1 MSNKNSTGSDTES
14 EHNFYSDC
22 WEESLLHTNKDS
34 LDSDSESDL
43 YLHSNSQCSLF
54 EKEGKSKLKKT
65 LLVSEKSF
73 RKYCKNCPI
82 LQHLENTT
90 QFQVELSPESIL
102 QLNFKDCQTNGQSS
116 KAYSPKILP
125 DLDRSC
131 TDHLC
136 LNCRIPYVTVTKNS
150 EKEQTFYTIK
160 EAYAFDKLHQNHPPT
175 DYYPTSKQNKAVQVS
190 FPCKETEAGKNA
202 ACEFFKQSAIHSE
215 VEETPNRKAIIFHSA
230 ESIFSK
236 KTNSNELVKDNS
248 DYSSEIPY
256 KTHSPQTLE
265 QIYLHT
271 SSGELVISLVLEAAY
286 RDPSGSSQGV
296 GNSSNVRVGKE
307 DTQRHALAFKFKGP
321 ECNQLFKKLCIS
333 IVPSS
338 VHSDTEKEK
347 HNTSFIKLVGLSQI
361 LVDES
366 RLSLASHA
374 ESSEASQP
382 LATHTEPSESRSF
395 NSDSDQVLS
404 SLELWSSSGFF
415 PSLKHSHTTQ
425 SSHYFVQSLPCYKVT
440 PVHRTS
446 EVQKVQLKA
455 SRPVKSVVFTKSTK
469 VQEDRK
475 LRTKPHTSKFQWSKA
490 FDTDPINQNPQAA
503 EINKPFF
510 VPLTQTT
517 KCSCSPLLDLTVDL
531 HSEGKYSETLRSVHR
546 KYCKR
551 TGGGK
556 VTPRFSSCCL
566 RNPNPRSHFENLQY
580 ISPVRKKS
588 NSKMRNILNYCLGWT
603 GGQKPCENCKGQV
616 SPTLDSSNIKRN
628 EICTPHPPTDGN
640 SIASLLPGSRN
651 SPVPLPTALSLS
663 NEWRHSSAP
672 CMQTER
678 GTWSPA
684 LSYSDAKCSNS
695 HSPCANIKIVQLPKE
710 MNMLKNIDM
719 EKMDF
724 RAFQMAGRGLAP
736 RKHSICPCGTMAQCG
751 LFPNGDTSELVKEK
765 ARGSPNINQ
774 RANMTE
780 FSRVNSH
787 AGTFNTQEDYC
798 ASCHHFS
805 PMCYFHDPQEVA
817 RNHFT
822 KVQSYFENGCLRKN
836 LRENVVER
844 NKAQKR
850 GERKNVSFHIG
861 PSYSQVTGTQ
871 NASLSNYGYQA
882 PVYHSECS
890 GCTCCQNT
898 VKEHLDLK
906 HQVLKNCLNRESVF
920 LVDPG
925 KGTRSQCKCSQ
936 EIPLFSV
943 DQTDTFRGNRC
954 DFHENRI

>member
-1 MSNKNSTGSDTES
+1 MSNKNSAGSDTES

-22 WEESLLHTNKDS
+22 LEESLTQTNKDS
-34 LDSDSESDL
+34 LD
-43 YLHSNSQCSLF
+43 
-54 EKEGKSKLKKT
+54 
-65 LLVSEKSF
+65 
-73 RKYCKNCPI
+73 CKNCPF
-82 LQHLENTT
+82 LHHLENTT

-102 QLNFKDCQTNGQSS
+102 QLNFKDCQTNGQPS
-116 KAYSPKILP
+116 KAYSPKLFP

-131 TDHLC
+131 RDNLC
-136 LNCRIPYVTVTKNS
+136 LTCRIPYVTVTKNS

-160 EAYAFDKLHQNHPPT
+160 EAYAFDKLHKNHPST

-190 FPCKETEAGKNA
+190 FPCKETEAGGNA
-202 ACEFFKQSAIHSE
+202 VCEFFKQSGIHSE
-215 VEETPNRKAIIFHSA
+215 VEETPNRKAIIFHSI

-256 KTHSPQTLE
+256 KTHSPQTPE
-265 QIYLHT
+265 QIYLHP
-271 SSGELVISLVLEAAY
+271 SSGGLVISLVLEAAY
-286 RDPSGSSQGV
+286 RNPSGSSQGV

-307 DTQRHALAFKFKGP
+307 DSQRHALAFKFKGP
-321 ECNQLFKKLCIS
+321 ECNQLFKKLRIS

-347 HNTSFIKLVGLSQI
+347 HNTPFIKLVGLSQI

-366 RLSLASHA
+366 RPSLASHA

-404 SLELWSSSGFF
+404 EASQPLATHTEPSESRSFNSDSDQVLSSLELLSSSGFF

-469 VQEDRK
+469 VQKDRK
-475 LRTKPHTSKFQWSKA
+475 LRTKPHASKFQWSKA
-490 FDTDPINQNPQAA
+490 LDTEPMNQNPQAA

-517 KCSCSPLLDLTVDL
+517 ECSCSPLLDLAVDL

-556 VTPRFSSCCL
+556 VTPRISSCCL
-566 RNPNPRSHFENLQY
+566 QNLNPRSHFENLQY
-580 ISPVRKKS
+580 ISPVRKNS

-603 GGQKPCENCKGQV
+603 GGQKPCENCKGGV
-616 SPTLDSSNIKRN
+616 SPTLDSSNIMRN
-628 EICTPHPPTDGN
+628 EIRTPHTPTDGN

-695 HSPCANIKIVQLPKE
+695 HSPCANIKVVQLPNE
-710 MNMLKNIDM
+710 MNMLKNIGM

-724 RAFQMAGRGLAP
+724 GAVQMAGGGLAP
-736 RKHSICPCGTMAQCG
+736 RKHSICPCGTMSQCG
-751 LFPNGDTSELVKEK
+751 LFPNDISELVKEK

-787 AGTFNTQEDYC
+787 ARTFNTQEDCC
-798 ASCHHFS
+798 ASCRHFS
-805 PMCYFHDPQEVA
+805 PMCCFHDPQEVA
-817 RNHFT
+817 RNHFI
-822 KVQSYFENGCLRKN
+822 KVQSYFENGCPRKN

-898 VKEHLDLK
+898 VKEHLDLN

-925 KGTRSQCKCSQ
+925 KGTRSRCKCSQ
-936 EIPLFSV
+936 EIPLFCA
-943 DQTDTFRGNRC
+943 DQTDTYKGNRC